1 LNSSHISH
9 QDQSSHL
16 AADKSARK
24 PSIARLI
31 RKEEKETV
39 IREGELL
46 KCSCGLGRGK
56 KEPNYMPRWCQITHN
71 KFRYYKNRIAAF

>member
-1 LNSSHISH
+1 
-9 QDQSSHL
+9 L
-16 AADKSARK
+16 AAVTPDKSARN

-56 KEPNYMPRWCQITHN
+56 KEPNYMPRWCQITHY